1 MYFIK
6 GRKDTLIKVMGHR
19 VELLDIESTLRK
31 NKFISNSIAFSIKK
45 NNIENIVIVLESKII
60 NETKIYDWLKKMLPY
75 YMLPKSIIFLKKFL
89 FNKNG
94 KIDRKKIIFLAKK
107 N

>member
-45 NNIENIVIVLESKII
+45 
-60 NETKIYDWLKKMLPY
+60 
-75 YMLPKSIIFLKKFL
+75 
-89 FNKNG
+89 
-94 KIDRKKIIFLAKK
+94 
-107 N
+107 